1 MISLNPEELSE
12 KENYKFLIGS
22 IIPRPIAL
30 ISSLSKD
37 NIFNVAPFS
46 YFNIVTS
53 DPPIVAVAC
62 QRKEGQLKDTT
73 RNLLE
78 KKEAVIH
85 IVDAENVGEANKTA
99 ANLEADESEFD
110 LTNFTRIDSDK
121 VAVPALKESKI
132 RFEVKL
138 HQHVPV
144 VDEGVEK
151 ADLLL
156 LKIEQYHIADEIYSQ
171 GRIDPNG
178 LAAVSR
184 LAGHDYAEIGRQ
196 FTMARPD

>member
-73 RNLLE
+73 RNILE

-85 IVDAENVGEANKTA
+85 IVDDENVGEANKTA
-99 ANLEADESEFD
+99 ANLEADESEFG

-138 HQHVPV
+138 HHHVPV

-196 FTMARPD
+196 FTIARPD

>member
-37 NIFNVAPFS
+37 NILNLAPFS

-53 DPPIVAVAC
+53 NPPIVAVSF
-62 QRKEGQLKDTT
+62 QRKEGQFKDTT

-85 IVDAENVGEANKTA
+85 IVDDENVGEANKTA
-99 ANLEADESEFD
+99 ANLEADESEFG

-138 HQHVPV
+138 HHHVPV

>member
-73 RNLLE
+73 RNILE

-85 IVDAENVGEANKTA
+85 IVDDENVGEANKTA
-99 ANLEADESEFD
+99 ANLEADESEFG

-138 HQHVPV
+138 HHHVPV

>member
-73 RNLLE
+73 RNILE

-85 IVDAENVGEANKTA
+85 IVDDENVGEANKTA
-99 ANLEADESEFD
+99 ANLEADESEFG

-184 LAGHDYAEIGRQ
+184 LAGHDYAEIGHQ
-196 FTMARPD
+196 FTIARPD

>member
-138 HQHVPV
+138 HHHVPV

>member
-12 KENYKFLIGS
+12 RDNYKFLIGS

-30 ISSLSKD
+30 ITSLSED
-37 NIFNVAPFS
+37 NILNLAPFS

-73 RNLLE
+73 RNLLDQ
-78 KKEAVIH
+78 KEAVIH
-85 IVDAENVGEANKTA
+85 IVDDENVGEANKTA
-99 ANLEADESEFD
+99 ANLEADESEFG

-138 HQHVPV
+138 HHHVPV
-144 VDEGVEK
+144 VDECVEK

-196 FTMARPD
+196 FTIARPD

>member
-73 RNLLE
+73 RNLLDQ
-78 KKEAVIH
+78 KEAVIH

-99 ANLEADESEFD
+99 ANLEADESELD
-110 LTNFTRIDSDK
+110 LTNFTLIDSDK

-138 HQHVPV
+138 HHHVPV

-196 FTMARPD
+196 FTIARPD